1 MNKRL
6 NDYRLYIFYVFSLF
20 ISSLGVAFS
29 VKAELGTSPLVAIP
43 NVLSIL
49 FPLFS
54 IGIYSMIFNII
65 LILLELIILRS
76 KFPKIQY
83 LQFFVAII
91 YGYFIDMS
99 LYLIRG
105 LNPFNYIVQW
115 VFCVV
120 GAVILAFGIYL
131 QLKSAIVYLP
141 IDGFVLSI
149 AYIKNSVYS
158 KIKPFVDI
166 SLIVSAAI
174 ISLYYI
180 NGLVGVR
187 EGTIFAAL
195 FVGPLVGFYKRHC
208 DDSINRHFKFLNNQ

>member
-1 MNKRL
+1 
-6 NDYRLYIFYVFSLF
+6 
-20 ISSLGVAFS
+20 
-29 VKAELGTSPLVAIP
+29 
-43 NVLSIL
+43 
-49 FPLFS
+49 PLFS

-158 KIKPFVDI
+158 
-166 SLIVSAAI
+166 
-174 ISLYYI
+174 
-180 NGLVGVR
+180 
-187 EGTIFAAL
+187 
-195 FVGPLVGFYKRHC
+195 
-208 DDSINRHFKFLNNQ
+208 